1 MDNPHPAIGI
11 AKAQAKRVRREV
23 TILLQM
29 IAQLEDNLKPEE
41 AQGNEHHYPEDH

>member
-1 MDNPHPAIGI
+1 MDQSHPAIGI

-29 IAQLEDNLKPEE
+29 IAQLEDNLQPKE
-41 AQGNEHHYPEDH
+41 AQGNEHQDH

>member
-1 MDNPHPAIGI
+1 MDQPNPAVGL

-29 IAQLEDNLKPEE
+29 IAQIETNLQPQE
-41 AQGNEHHYPEDH
+41 AQGNDHTKDH

>member
-1 MDNPHPAIGI
+1 MDKSNPAVSL

-29 IAQLEDNLKPEE
+29 IAQLEDNLQPQE
-41 AQGNEHHYPEDH
+41 AQGNDKHHQDN

>member
-1 MDNPHPAIGI
+1 MDNPNPAIGI

-29 IAQLEDNLKPEE
+29 IAQLEDNLQPKE
-41 AQGNEHHYPEDH
+41 AQGNERN

>member
-1 MDNPHPAIGI
+1 MEDIHPAIGI

-29 IAQLEDNLKPEE
+29 IAQLEDHLQPKE
-41 AQGNEHHYPEDH
+41 AQGNNEQHQDN

>member
-1 MDNPHPAIGI
+1 MDQPNPAIGI

-29 IAQLEDNLKPEE
+29 IAQIENNLQPQE
-41 AQGNEHHYPEDH
+41 AQGNDNNTQDN

>member
-1 MDNPHPAIGI
+1 MDKHNPAIGI

-29 IAQLEDNLKPEE
+29 IAQLEDNLQPQE
-41 AQGNEHHYPEDH
+41 AQGNDQHQDH